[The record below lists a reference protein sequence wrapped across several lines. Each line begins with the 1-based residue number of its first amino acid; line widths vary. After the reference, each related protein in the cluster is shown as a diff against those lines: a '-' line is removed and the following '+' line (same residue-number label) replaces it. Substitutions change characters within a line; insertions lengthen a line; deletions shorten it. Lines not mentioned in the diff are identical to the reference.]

1 MPSIFQSRKDLC
13 PVLPDLLRSCPLR
26 GAAWDLEPQGRR
38 VGSPLRL
45 SFSVIMLCSL
55 SACLDSPFSGRNTEW
70 GVLQEPENPKFS
82 DQTPQLRGRVR
93 KVEECSVGLGCLPG
107 SPPFILCFVQPSPS
121 PWLRRVSRGGGS
133 DKGQLALS
141 AWKTPAPALRSGL
154 LAASPSVPG
163 VRGSGIGFDFA
174 DGM

>member
-13 PVLPDLLRSCPLR
+13 PMLPDLLRSCPLH

-38 VGSPLRL
+38 VGSPLCL

-55 SACLDSPFSGRNTEW
+55 SVCPKSPFSGRNTEW

-82 DQTPQLRGRVR
+82 DQTPKLRARVR
-93 KVEECSVGLGCLPG
+93 KVGECSVGLGCLPG
-107 SPPFILCFVQPSPS
+107 SPPFILGFVQPSPS

-133 DKGQLALS
+133 DKGQLVLS
-141 AWKTPAPALRSGL
+141 AWKTPAPALREW
-154 LAASPSVPG
+154 PPCCFPQ
-163 VRGSGIGFDFA
+163 RPWC
-174 DGM
+174 